1 MRGHLQCYKW
11 VGWHWDGWLSSVT
24 GRRRAPSVLILY
36 LLWLTCTKVFNKV
49 ELLQYFLLI
58 DLHEQFP
65 SLNWHRYCPHKIFSE
80 YFSQEYCLLFDLHRL
95 GILEPCDTPVRHC
108 LTPNL
113 CQSVQNEQGIVKTSD
128 NIQTLGPPAIIK
140 VFVTVKHRRGSGFTR
155 PYTGKL
161 FWTEVFKR
169 WKTTAVNPMI
179 DKLDLKKE
187 NA

>member
-24 GRRRAPSVLILY
+24 GRLRAPSVLILY

-140 VFVTVKHRRGSGFTR
+140 VFVTVIHRGQSGCAQ

-161 FWTEVFKR
+161 FNTEVL
-169 WKTTAVNPMI
+169 WNC
-179 DKLDLKKE
+179 LKME
-187 NA
+187 DNR